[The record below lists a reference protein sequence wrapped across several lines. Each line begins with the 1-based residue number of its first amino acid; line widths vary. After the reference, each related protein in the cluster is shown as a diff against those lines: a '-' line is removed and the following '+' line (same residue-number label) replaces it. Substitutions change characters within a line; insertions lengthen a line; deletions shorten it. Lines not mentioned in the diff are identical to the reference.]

1 MFKNFISALVG
12 ILLCST
18 INVFAQEIRL
28 EPFWETTLPAPESVL
43 MDPSGTFLYVSCLN
57 GPPTKENKTSLIA
70 KVGLD
75 GKIINPRFAENLNGT
90 KGMCILGD
98 KLYVSEMTQIVA
110 IDLKTGKVVKRYP
123 VENAQ
128 FLNDLV
134 VDTSRKLIYISDSVT
149 GKIWVLNKKG
159 KVKLLMDG
167 LPLKETNALLM
178 ENDFLLIGNA
188 GDGAFLNLNLK
199 TKKLTPIAKVE
210 SGIDGIT
217 SLGSGQY
224 LLSETEGRISYLRK
238 DLTKT
243 LVSDTS
249 ADKISAADTEF
260 NKKDK
265 ILYVPTLY
273 HNSVRAFKV
282 N

>member
-1 MFKNFISALVG
+1 MFKNSISVLVS

-28 EPFWETTLPAPESVL
+28 EPFWETKLPAPESVL

-70 KVGLD
+70 TVALD

-98 KLYVSEMTQIVA
+98 RLYVSEMTQIVA
-110 IDLKTGKVVKRYP
+110 IDLKTGKVVLRYSI
-123 VENAQ
+123 ENAQ

-134 VDTSRKLIYISDSVT
+134 VDKSKKMIYISDSVT

-159 KVKLLMDG
+159 EVKLLIDG

-188 GDGAFLNLNLK
+188 GDGAFLKLNLK

-217 SLGSGQY
+217 SLGNREYILAETAGNIWY
-224 LLSETEGRISYLRK
+224 LKNDGSKILINDASI
-238 DLTKT
+238 
-243 LVSDTS
+243 
-249 ADKISAADTEF
+249 DKISSADTEY

-282 N
+282 K